1 MIASLFKTSSFFS
14 YLLSIAILA
23 AVVFIKGETRQ
34 NFFGFETEQSIA
46 LLLLSCCMLAVDW
59 AVKKHYWAKQANFH
73 LLLFPLFVF
82 ALPISSWHNWMLMFL
97 FFFWIAFSYLV
108 AINQSGGTITK
119 VFNAFFFFFMG
130 CLFFPQGVILLPLLW
145 LIILIKGVLSLQSF
159 FVSTLPIVALLLL
172 EVVIVYF
179 FPNRAIFPA
188 VDFSTIVFS
197 RPWEPLFRSNLWRI
211 ILVVLFLVALFKH
224 YFDMGTKSA
233 SYGTGMIAMFVTTA
247 AGILFGLAFQSQS
260 YFAWIFFLMPLT
272 ALATHVFEEIKR
284 TWLRELFFLG
294 IIALLL
300 IGKQGLLG

>member
-1 MIASLFKTSSFFS
+1 
-14 YLLSIAILA
+14 
-23 AVVFIKGETRQ
+23 
-34 NFFGFETEQSIA
+34 
-46 LLLLSCCMLAVDW
+46 
-59 AVKKHYWAKQANFH
+59 
-73 LLLFPLFVF
+73 
-82 ALPISSWHNWMLMFL
+82 
-97 FFFWIAFSYLV
+97 
-108 AINQSGGTITK
+108 
-119 VFNAFFFFFMG
+119 MG

-197 RPWEPLFRSNLWRI
+197 RPWEPLFRLNLWRI

-247 AGILFGLAFQSQS
+247 AGVLFGLAFQSQS
-260 YFAWIFFLMPLT
+260 YFAWIFF
-272 ALATHVFEEIKR
+272 
-284 TWLRELFFLG
+284 
-294 IIALLL
+294 
-300 IGKQGLLG
+300 